1 MQTDPSFTD
10 GRQAV
15 LNPLV
20 QCLNL
25 TGDGTTYQRYEYLSD
40 SIDREA
46 VEKEH
51 ADADGSPLGSDTRE
65 GFLKG
70 AINLQLTKVTHS
82 IPRPGHIIHLDVGDG
97 DEYYIAGKFGRAR
110 TRNDIIKGAL
120 QVKRAYNPIITTL
133 LSSAYGQRK
142 TFTQAAGALAG
153 TLAAVQTVVNTRT
166 GATLAYSI
174 AAAPGYTV
182 PGWITCNASTGALSG
197 TAVAGSWEF
206 YIICTDT
213 LSGEETRTGF
223 GVMAMTITA

>member
-1 MQTDPSFTD
+1 MQTDPFFTD

-20 QCLNL
+20 ECLNL

-97 DEYYIAGKFGRAR
+97 DEYYVAGKFGRAR

-120 QVKRAYNPIITTL
+120 QVKRAYNPIVTSL

-142 TFTQAAGALAG
+142 KLTQAAGALAG
-153 TLAAVQTVVNTRT
+153 DLAAAQSIVNTRT
-166 GATLAYSI
+166 GGTVAYTL
-174 AAAPGYTV
+174 AAAPGYSV
-182 PGWITCNASTGALSG
+182 PGWLSINASTGALSG
-197 TAVAGSWEF
+197 TAVAGTWVL
-206 YIICTDT
+206 YIVATET
-213 LSGEETRTGF
+213 LTGEETRAGF
-223 GVMAMTITA
+223 GILEMVIT